1 MNVNMGIPIDRFV
14 NPVDENLIC
23 GICHGVFIIPVVT
36 ECGHT
41 FCANCLKIWLNSKL
55 EHLNHLTISDNE
67 RTRFQFTCP
76 TCRTKLNV
84 NNSQQNNSINSV
96 VNTTNNINNHINNYC
111 FHDKPNINLLS
122 IARPVL
128 ALKNF
133 LNSLQIYCE
142 YAKRGCTTIGSV
154 ELIHFG
160 NHRHVCAYV
169 PVDCA
174 GCGRTLNRI
183 ELAAHQLGCFGIQAE
198 LGEIHR
204 ENIKPFQE
212 VQSTVDVGIQT
223 LTCSLEEEEE
233 ELIHQRNCTH
243 LTQSKEITTNLC
255 SSSVQTYDENLKSTC
270 DFQVQTDFNHNL
282 SSIRIDQHY
291 NNRSLQL
298 LNVSLIKLVHA
309 LRVELDSAQNEL
321 YMRNGK

>member
-55 EHLNHLTISDNE
+55 EHLNHLTINDND
-67 RTRFQFTCP
+67 RQRLQFTCP
-76 TCRTKLNV
+76 TCRTRLNV
-84 NNSQQNNSINSV
+84 NNHQQTNVINSV
-96 VNTTNNINNHINNYC
+96 VSTTNNNYC
-111 FHDKPNINLLS
+111 CHDKPNINLLS
-122 IARPVL
+122 VARPVI

-183 ELAAHQLGCFGIQAE
+183 ELAAHQLSCFGIQAE
-198 LGEIHR
+198 LGELHR
-204 ENIKPFQE
+204 ENIKSSQE
-212 VQSTVDVGIQT
+212 IQSTVDVGIQT
-223 LTCSLEEEEE
+223 LTCSIEEE

-243 LTQSKEITTNLC
+243 LTQSKDMTTNLC
-255 SSSVQTYDENLKSTC
+255 SSSVQTYDENLKSTH

-282 SSIRIDQHY
+282 PSVKIDQHY

-309 LRVELDSAQNEL
+309 LRIELDSAQNEL
-321 YMRNGK
+321 YMRNSK

>member
-1 MNVNMGIPIDRFV
+1 MGIPIDRFV

-55 EHLNHLTISDNE
+55 EHLNHSIITDNSD
-67 RTRFQFTCP
+67 RVRYQFTCP
-76 TCRTKLNV
+76 TCRAKLNV
-84 NNSQQNNSINSV
+84 NYQQQYTISNSMM
-96 VNTTNNINNHINNYC
+96 NTTNVINSNMNGNC
-111 FHDKPNINLLS
+111 FHEKPNINLLS
-122 IARPVL
+122 VARPVL

-154 ELIHFG
+154 EMIHFG
-160 NHRHVCAYV
+160 NHKHVCAYV

-198 LGEIHR
+198 LGEIR
-204 ENIKPFQE
+204 EEPIKTTQDI
-212 VQSTVDVGIQT
+212 QSTVDVGIQT
-223 LTCSLEEEEE
+223 LTCFQQDESNNPGNSSNL
-233 ELIHQRNCTH
+233 Q
-243 LTQSKEITTNLC
+243 LTKEISINVC
-255 SSSVQTYDENLKSTC
+255 NSSVQTYNENLRSTH
-270 DFQVQTDFNHNL
+270 DFQVQTDFNLNQPTL
-282 SSIRIDQHY
+282 KIDQHY

-298 LNVSLIKLVHA
+298 LNISLIKLVHA
-309 LRVELDSAQNEL
+309 LRVELDSAQEEL
-321 YMRNGK
+321 YMRNVKQT

>member
-1 MNVNMGIPIDRFV
+1 M
-14 NPVDENLIC
+14 
-23 GICHGVFIIPVVT
+23 
-36 ECGHT
+36 
-41 FCANCLKIWLNSKL
+41 
-55 EHLNHLTISDNE
+55 
-67 RTRFQFTCP
+67 QFDDL
-76 TCRTKLNV
+76 RN
-84 NNSQQNNSINSV
+84 
-96 VNTTNNINNHINNYC
+96 
-111 FHDKPNINLLS
+111 
-122 IARPVL
+122 
-128 ALKNF
+128 
-133 LNSLQIYCE
+133 
-142 YAKRGCTTIGSV
+142 
-154 ELIHFG
+154 
-160 NHRHVCAYV
+160 
-169 PVDCA
+169 
-174 GCGRTLNRI
+174 
-183 ELAAHQLGCFGIQAE
+183 AE

-223 LTCSLEEEEE
+223 LTCSLEEEE

-282 SSIRIDQHY
+282 SSIKIEQHY

>member
-1 MNVNMGIPIDRFV
+1 MGIPIDRFV

-55 EHLNHLTISDNE
+55 EHLNNSLITDSGD
-67 RTRFQFTCP
+67 RVRYQFTCP
-76 TCRTKLNV
+76 TCRAKLNV
-84 NNSQQNNSINSV
+84 NHQQQYTISNSM
-96 VNTTNNINNHINNYC
+96 VNTTNLINSNMNSNC
-111 FHDKPNINLLS
+111 FHEKPNINLLS
-122 IARPVL
+122 VARPVL

-154 ELIHFG
+154 ETIHFG
-160 NHRHVCAYV
+160 NHKHVCAYV

-198 LGEIHR
+198 LGEIHK
-204 ENIKPFQE
+204 EPIKTSQE
-212 VQSTVDVGIQT
+212 LQSTVDVGIQT
-223 LTCSLEEEEE
+223 LTCFQQDES
-233 ELIHQRNCTH
+233 INQGNSSH
-243 LTQSKEITTNLC
+243 LQQSKEITTNVC
-255 SSSVQTYDENLKSTC
+255 NSSVQTYNENLKSTC
-270 DFQVQTDFNHNL
+270 DFQAQTDFNHNQL
-282 SSIRIDQHY
+282 TLKIDQHY

-298 LNVSLIKLVHA
+298 LNISLIKLVHA
-309 LRVELDSAQNEL
+309 LRVELDSAQEEL
-321 YMRNGK
+321 YLRNVKQT